1 MLKIHC
7 HQFLQTYCIIDPG
20 IEDIPSP
27 YLFKSSKIE
36 CLLMRFTD
44 FNPLFLSCLEI
55 SYLARPLEPIEIKKC
70 VDLLINS
77 DSSFLILQIGDLF

>member
-1 MLKIHC
+1 M
-7 HQFLQTYCIIDPG
+7 
-20 IEDIPSP
+20 PSP

-55 SYLARPLEPIEIKKC
+55 SYLARPLPAIEITKC
-70 VDLLINS
+70 VDLLIRS
-77 DSSFLILQIGDLF
+77 DSSFFELQIGNFVVKGNDFNFF